1 MPYDV
6 TVDDAARIIVVRGY
20 GEGTTADTLQLIGE
34 LADTLRR
41 CAGYDFIYDSIQ
53 LRIQSSPAD
62 MVKVANGLFGE
73 AGAVLR
79 RFAIVVPPERV
90 PLARIFAAL
99 ADPFGV
105 TADVFCDVAS
115 ARDWLA
121 THTDR
126 PIPRPLTQ
134 HPDSPVE

>member
-6 TVDDAARIIVVRGY
+6 TVDDAAHIIVVRGY
-20 GEGTTADTLQLIGE
+20 GEGTTADTLRLISD

-41 CAGYDFIYDSIQ
+41 CADYDLIYDSIQ

-79 RFAIVVPPERV
+79 RFAIVVPPDRV

-126 PIPRPLTQ
+126 PAPRRVRQT
-134 HPDSPVE
+134 PDSRVE